1 MKKVVDLKTGRK
13 VVVFNKY
20 KLNGSEIC
28 PECKRALKDRDVQA
42 LNDRGVI
49 SCPKCGARLEK

>member
-13 VVVFNKY
+13 IVVFNKY
-20 KLNGSEIC
+20 KLNGSQTC
-28 PECKRALKDRDVQA
+28 PECKREFKDRDIQA
-42 LNDRGVI
+42 LNDRGAI